1 MTISFINVYLSKFPS
16 MTITQIEYV
25 VAVATYKSFVAAA
38 EKCFVTQPTLSMQI
52 QKLED
57 ELGVRIFDRNKH
69 PIAITDMGELIV
81 AQGRIALAECE
92 RIHEIIQT
100 QQKAIS
106 GVFRFAAIPTVAPN
120 ILPGLLEN
128 YSKKYPSI
136 KLHASEMETNQI
148 ILALRNNEIDA
159 ALLSTPL
166 EEKDIKEYPL
176 FYETFVGYF
185 SDGEPALKK
194 RTITPDDIALDRIW
208 LLNEGHC
215 MRNQIINLCSEQ
227 VQKMQGERPYR
238 YESSNVETL
247 RRMVEKNGG
256 MTVLPE
262 LATLEFTE
270 DQIERIRYFED
281 PEPVREVSL
290 VTNGHFVR
298 MSILQTLMDEILLL
312 VPEKMRV
319 QKKNRKVLRI
329 QSAKLHI

>member
-1 MTISFINVYLSKFPS
+1 MLHNSNL
-16 MTITQIEYV
+16 MTITQLEYV

-57 ELGVRIFDRNKH
+57 ELGVKIFDRNKH
-69 PIAITDMGELIV
+69 PIAVSEMGEMIV
-81 AQGRIALAECE
+81 KQARIALAECE
-92 RIHEIIQT
+92 RIHEIIVG
-100 QQKAIS
+100 QQNMLS
-106 GVFRFAAIPTVAPN
+106 GTFRFAAIPTVAPN

-128 YSKKYPSI
+128 FSKNFPNI
-136 KLHASEMETNQI
+136 KMQVKEMETNK
-148 ILALRNNEIDA
+148 ILSAIRNNEIDA

-176 FYETFVGYF
+176 FYEPFVGYF
-185 SDGEPALKK
+185 HEGEVALKK
-194 RTITPDDIALDRIW
+194 RMIDSSDIALDRIW

-215 MRNQIINLCSEQ
+215 MRNQIINLCSDQ
-227 VQKMQGERPYR
+227 IQKLQAERPYR

-247 RRMVEKNGG
+247 RKMVEKNGG
-256 MTVLPE
+256 MTILPE

-270 DQIERIRYFED
+270 DQIERIRYFTD
-281 PEPVREVSL
+281 PEPVREISL
-290 VTNGHFVR
+290 ITNDHFVR
-298 MSILQTLMDEILLL
+298 MSVLQSLMDEILKL

-329 QSAKLHI
+329 QSAKLEL

>member
-1 MTISFINVYLSKFPS
+1 

-69 PIAITDMGELIV
+69 PIAITEMGELIV
-81 AQGRIALAECE
+81 AQGRVALAECE
-92 RIHEIIQT
+92 RINEIIQT

-185 SDGEPALKK
+185 SEKEPALKK
-194 RTITPDDIALDRIW
+194 RTITPDDIVLDRIW

-227 VQKMQGERPYR
+227 VQKMQGERPCR

-262 LATLEFTE
+262 LATIEFSE
-270 DQIERIRYFED
+270 DQIEHIRYFEE

>member
-1 MTISFINVYLSKFPS
+1 
-16 MTITQIEYV
+16 MTITQLEYV
-25 VAVATYKSFVAAA
+25 VAVATYKSFVSAA

-57 ELGVRIFDRNKH
+57 EMGVKIFDRNKH
-69 PIAITDMGELIV
+69 PIAVTDMGEIIV
-81 AQGRIALAECE
+81 EQSRVALAECE
-92 RIHEIIQT
+92 RIHELIQV
-100 QQKAIS
+100 QQKILS
-106 GVFRFAAIPTVAPN
+106 GTFKIAAIPTVAPN

-128 YSKKYPSI
+128 YSKSFPSM
-136 KLHASEMETNQI
+136 KLNVKEMETDQI
-148 ILALRNNEIDA
+148 ISALRNNEIDA
-159 ALLSTPL
+159 AIVSTPL
-166 EEKDIKEYPL
+166 EEKGIKEYPL
-176 FYETFVGYF
+176 FYEPFVGYF
-185 SDGEPALKK
+185 ADGEKALKK
-194 RTITPDDIALDRIW
+194 RTIAPSDISLDRIW

-215 MRNQIINLCSEQ
+215 MRNQIINLCSDQ
-227 VQKMQGERPYR
+227 VQKLQAERPYR

-247 RRMVEKNGG
+247 RKMVEKNGG

-281 PEPVREVSL
+281 PEPVREISL

-298 MSILQTLMDEILLL
+298 MSVLQSLMDEILKL

-329 QSAKLHI
+329 QSAKLEL

>member
-1 MTISFINVYLSKFPS
+1 

-57 ELGVRIFDRNKH
+57 ELGVKIFDRNKH
-69 PIAITDMGELIV
+69 PIAVTDIGELVV

-92 RIHEIIQT
+92 RIHEIIQV
-100 QQKAIS
+100 QQKTLTGS
-106 GVFRFAAIPTVAPN
+106 FKFAAIPTVAPN

-128 YSKKYPSI
+128 YSKNFPGI
-136 KLHASEMETNQI
+136 KLQVKEMETNQI
-148 ILALRNNEIDA
+148 ISALRNNEIDA

-166 EEKDIKEYPL
+166 EENGIKEYPL
-176 FYETFVGYF
+176 FYEPFVGYF
-185 SDGEPALKK
+185 HDGEIALKK
-194 RTITPDDIALDRIW
+194 RMIVPTDIALDRIW

-215 MRNQIINLCSEQ
+215 MRNQIINLCSDQ
-227 VQKMQGERPYR
+227 VQKLQAERPYR

-247 RRMVEKNGG
+247 RKMVEKNGG

-281 PEPVREVSL
+281 PEPVREISL

-298 MSILQTLMDEILLL
+298 MSVLQSLMDEILKLI
-312 VPEKMRV
+312 PEKMRV

-329 QSAKLHI
+329 QSAKLEL

>member
-1 MTISFINVYLSKFPS
+1 MLPNYQP

-57 ELGVRIFDRNKH
+57 ELGVKIFDRNKH
-69 PIAITDMGELIV
+69 PIAITEMGELIV
-81 AQGRIALAECE
+81 AQGRVALAECE

-100 QQKAIS
+100 QQKVLS
-106 GVFRFAAIPTVAPN
+106 GSFKFAAIPTIAPN

-128 YSKKYPSI
+128 YAQKFPAM
-136 KLHASEMETNQI
+136 KLQVTEMETNQI
-148 ILALRNNEIDA
+148 IMALRNNEIDA

-166 EEKDIKEYPL
+166 EETDIKEYPL
-176 FYETFVGYF
+176 FYEPFVAYF
-185 SDGEPALKK
+185 SADEKALKK
-194 RTITPDDIALDRIW
+194 RTISPQDISLERIW

-227 VQKMQGERPYR
+227 VQKLQAQRPYR

-262 LATLEFTE
+262 LSTLEFTE
-270 DQIERIRYFED
+270 DQIEHIRYFED

-298 MSILQTLMDEILLL
+298 MSILQVLMDEILKL

-329 QSAKLHI
+329 QSAKLHL